1 MKQTDIESIIQRYT
15 DAEIAVLDGKSI
27 TFNGQQMTLEN
38 LSEIRKGRQEWERRL
53 ASLLAQRHG
62 RPRHCH
68 RRRQTGMLRRLA
80 AFCYAGSKS
89 QYQNAWLK
97 CGSPFCAARKVFSPT
112 VNRTGSL
119 NTGPSKTKE

>member
-53 ASLLAQRHG
+53 ASLLAQRNGRHG
-62 RPRHCH
+62 YK
-68 RRRQTGMLRRLA
+68 LA
-80 AFCYAGSKS
+80 RF
-89 QYQNAWLK
+89 
-97 CGSPFCAARKVFSPT
+97 P
-112 VNRTGSL
+112 
-119 NTGPSKTKE
+119 

>member
-53 ASLLAQRHG
+53 KLARF
-62 RPRHCH
+62 P
-68 RRRQTGMLRRLA
+68 
-80 AFCYAGSKS
+80 
-89 QYQNAWLK
+89 
-97 CGSPFCAARKVFSPT
+97 
-112 VNRTGSL
+112 
-119 NTGPSKTKE
+119 

>member
-53 ASLLAQRHG
+53 ASLLAQRNG
-62 RPRHCH
+62 RPCYK
-68 RRRQTGMLRRLA
+68 LA
-80 AFCYAGSKS
+80 RF
-89 QYQNAWLK
+89 
-97 CGSPFCAARKVFSPT
+97 P
-112 VNRTGSL
+112 
-119 NTGPSKTKE
+119 

>member
-53 ASLLAQRHG
+53 ASLLAKRHG
-62 RPRHCH
+62 RP
-68 RRRQTGMLRRLA
+68 GYKLA
-80 AFCYAGSKS
+80 RF
-89 QYQNAWLK
+89 
-97 CGSPFCAARKVFSPT
+97 T
-112 VNRTGSL
+112 
-119 NTGPSKTKE
+119 

>member
-53 ASLLAQRHG
+53 ASLLAQRNG
-62 RPRHCH
+62 RP
-68 RRRQTGMLRRLA
+68 G
-80 AFCYAGSKS
+80 YKI
-89 QYQNAWLK
+89 
-97 CGSPFCAARKVFSPT
+97 ARFP
-112 VNRTGSL
+112 
-119 NTGPSKTKE
+119 